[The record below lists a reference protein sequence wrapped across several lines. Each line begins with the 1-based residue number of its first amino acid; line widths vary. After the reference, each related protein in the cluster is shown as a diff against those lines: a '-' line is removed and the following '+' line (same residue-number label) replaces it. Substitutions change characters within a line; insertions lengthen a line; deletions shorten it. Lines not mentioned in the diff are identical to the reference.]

1 MSSARNAAWAGLL
14 AEQGRAVAPAPPPVR
29 APLARARD
37 ECRQA
42 RNGIAASLAAAER
55 SALAGPVREWL
66 SCVDE
71 LLAAAERLYAHAAVV
86 AESY

>member
-1 MSSARNAAWAGLL
+1 VSSARSAAWAGLL
-14 AEQGRAVAPAPPPVR
+14 AEQERAPTPAPPPAR
-29 APLARARD
+29 APLARARA

-42 RNGIAASLAAAER
+42 RDGVAASLAAAER

-66 SCVDE
+66 SCVDD

-86 AESY
+86 AES